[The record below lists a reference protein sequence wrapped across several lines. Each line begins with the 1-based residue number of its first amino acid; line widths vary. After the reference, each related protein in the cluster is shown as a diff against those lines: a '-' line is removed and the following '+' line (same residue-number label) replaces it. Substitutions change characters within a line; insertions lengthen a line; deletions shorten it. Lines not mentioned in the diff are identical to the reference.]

1 MRLASLKQQ
10 TGARRLWRPTPVL
23 FLR

>member
-23 FLR
+23 FPR